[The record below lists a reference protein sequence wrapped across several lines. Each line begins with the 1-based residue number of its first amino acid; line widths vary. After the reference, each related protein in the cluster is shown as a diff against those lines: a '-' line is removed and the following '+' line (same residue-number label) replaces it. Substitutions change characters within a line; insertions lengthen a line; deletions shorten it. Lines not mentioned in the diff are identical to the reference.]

1 MKRLVPVFFLILLVS
16 QPVFAQEGAEIIVS
30 SPQSNQIVQGVVV
43 VSGTI
48 TVLGF
53 SSYELSFSYN
63 DDSTDTWFP
72 LNTSSLPVVEGEL
85 GVWDTTVLT
94 DGDYSL
100 RLRVFLLDGSFQD
113 VAVTDLSV
121 RNYTA
126 VPTPTITATATN
138 VVQFVVP
145 TAQLIILEPG
155 TATPSIAT
163 PTPLP
168 PNPASLE
175 TPSIASALTR
185 GAVLTILLFLGFGL
199 VLRLRRE

>member
-1 MKRLVPVFFLILLVS
+1 MKRLILVFFLILFVS

-72 LNTSSLPVVEGEL
+72 LKTSSLPVVEGEL

-113 VAVTDLSV
+113 VIMTDLSV

-145 TAQLIILEPG
+145 TAQLINPEPV

-168 PNPASLE
+168 PNSASLE
-175 TPSIASALTR
+175 TPSIAGALTR
-185 GAVLTILLFLGFGL
+185 GALLTILLFLGFGL
-199 VLRLRRE
+199 VLRLRRD